1 MTIGKSFLVC
11 ALAAG
16 LCVAGSAQAF
26 CFLKGNNNNAR
37 GLNYYNQPLPPLA
50 FAPSRYYAYPHSM
63 LPAGTQ
69 PVQPTYPYMQQ
80 ESNLLNGAPDRR

>member
-1 MTIGKSFLVC
+1 MTTGKSFLVC

-26 CFLKGNNNNAR
+26 CFLKGKNSAR
-37 GLNYYNQPLPPLA
+37 GMDHYMYQLPPIA
-50 FAPSRYYAYPHSM
+50 FAPSRYYAHPYSR

-69 PVQPTYPYMQQ
+69 PVQPTRPYSQQ
-80 ESNLLNGAPDRR
+80 ESNLLDEALDRR

>member
-1 MTIGKSFLVC
+1 MTTGKSFLVC

-26 CFLKGNNNNAR
+26 CFMKGNNNAR
-37 GLNYYNQPLPPLA
+37 GQNHYNYPLPPIA
-50 FAPSRYYAYPHSM
+50 FAPSRYYAYPYST

-69 PVQPTYPYMQQ
+69 PVQPTYLYMQQ
-80 ESNLLNGAPDRR
+80 ESNLLDEALDRR

>member
-1 MTIGKSFLVC
+1 MTTARSILVC

-26 CFLKGNNNNAR
+26 CFMKGNNNAR
-37 GLNYYNQPLPPLA
+37 GLNYYHHPLPPIA
-50 FAPSRYYAYPHSM
+50 FAPFRYYAHPYSM

-69 PVQPTYPYMQQ
+69 PVRPTNLHMQQ
-80 ESNLLNGAPDRR
+80 ESNLLNEAPDRR